1 MKLIDLHC
9 DTILKF
15 MESTEPTGLWENK
28 FSVDIQKLVR
38 GNVAAQ
44 FFALYVDLAKTDT
57 PMETCLA
64 MLDRFHQEIDQN
76 REHIRLATCS
86 GDLSDNVAA
95 GKISAFLTI
104 EEGAALQ
111 GKLANLRNFY
121 RLGVRLITLSWNYPN
136 EIGFPNAI
144 EEFRDK
150 GLTEF
155 GCEVVSEMNRL
166 GMLIDVSHLSDGGFY
181 DVARL
186 SQQPFVAS
194 HSNARAVTGHSRNLT
209 DDMIR
214 MLAGKGGVTGINFA
228 QNFLGDDPELSH
240 IDDMVRHIMHIRKIG
255 GIDVV
260 AVGTDFDGIEPRQEI
275 ADSGEIGKLATAL
288 TVAGFTETELEKIYY
303 QNALRVIQDVL
314 G

>member
-1 MKLIDLHC
+1 MKL
-9 DTILKF
+9 
-15 MESTEPTGLWENK
+15 MEAPAGMGLWEND
-28 FSVDIQKLVR
+28 FSVDIQKLRR

-44 FFALYVDLAKTDT
+44 FFALYIDLAKITT
-57 PMETCLA
+57 PMETCMA
-64 MLDRFHQEIDQN
+64 MLDRFHLEMDKN
-76 REHIRLATCS
+76 KEYIRLATCS
-86 GDLSDNVAA
+86 SDLSDNVAA

-111 GKLANLRNFY
+111 GKLANLRNFH

-144 EEFRDK
+144 EECRDK

-155 GCEVVSEMNRL
+155 GYEVVSEMNRL
-166 GMLIDVSHLSDGGFY
+166 NMLIDVSHLSDGGFY

-214 MLAGKGGVTGINFA
+214 TLAEKGGVTGINFA
-228 QNFLGDDPELSH
+228 QNFLGDDPEFSH
-240 IDDMVRHIMHIRKIG
+240 ISDMVRHIVHIRKIG
-255 GIDVV
+255 GIDVI
-260 AVGTDFDGIEPRQEI
+260 AVGTDFDGIDPRQEI
-275 ADSGEIGKLATAL
+275 ADSSEIGKLALAL
-288 TVAGFTETELEKIYY
+288 TAVGFTEAELEKIYY